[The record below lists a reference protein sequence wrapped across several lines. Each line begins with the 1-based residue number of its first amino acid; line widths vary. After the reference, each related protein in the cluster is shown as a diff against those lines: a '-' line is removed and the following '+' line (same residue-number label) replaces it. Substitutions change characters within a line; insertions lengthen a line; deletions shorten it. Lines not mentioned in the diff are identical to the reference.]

1 MGLPV
6 QTVFAAGKWRMASS
20 VPVAIFVTKRES
32 SLFVMPGTTFCS
44 WMSVGTPARLA
55 ASRMGPQT

>member
-6 QTVFAAGKWRMASS
+6 QTVLPAGKCRSASS
-20 VPVAIFVTKRES
+20 VPAAIFVTKRER

-55 ASRMGPQT
+55 ASKMGPQT